1 VLLLSQ
7 ATWKDVLV
15 DRLLQLPA
23 EQRAGERP
31 RLLVVPS
38 MYDILVGRISSLRL
52 HDVPLVEVLKNP
64 QEDLAFFMKGV
75 LDKAIAG
82 LLLALGF
89 PVLLVAAVLIK
100 LTSPGP
106 ILYCQQRVGRGG
118 KKFTLYKLRTMVDG
132 AEQETGPV
140 LAGRED
146 ERVTWVG
153 RFLRKTRIDEIPQLF
168 NVLDGTMSLVGPR
181 PERPEFVEELTKQ
194 IPFYGQRHAVKP
206 GLTGW
211 AQVSYTYGASV
222 EDALEKLQYDL
233 FYIKHLNLPLDLFII
248 FKTAKTVVLRRGT

>member
-1 VLLLSQ
+1 
-7 ATWKDVLV
+7 
-15 DRLLQLPA
+15 
-23 EQRAGERP
+23 
-31 RLLVVPS
+31 
-38 MYDILVGRISSLRL
+38 ISSLRL

-75 LDKAIAG
+75 LDKGIAG
-82 LLLALGF
+82 LLLALSF

-140 LAGRED
+140 LAGPED

-153 RFLRKTRIDEIPQLF
+153 RFLRK
-168 NVLDGTMSLVGPR
+168 
-181 PERPEFVEELTKQ
+181 
-194 IPFYGQRHAVKP
+194 
-206 GLTGW
+206 
-211 AQVSYTYGASV
+211 
-222 EDALEKLQYDL
+222 
-233 FYIKHLNLPLDLFII
+233 
-248 FKTAKTVVLRRGT
+248 